1 MGAHIGLLGKN
12 FPATCDELTDG
23 ITMTRFESIDDF
35 ANADPT
41 PASLIISLEPGED
54 AAAEIAKM
62 RSTTSLFDTP
72 VLLLVT
78 SADQF
83 SRSIVSPGA
92 GASGGRL
99 VDFCL
104 ATASPEEIRTRCTTL
119 IDRPTNHL
127 GASQGTPRR

>member
-54 AAAEIAKM
+54 ASAEIAKM
-62 RSTTSLFDTP
+62 RSTTSLFYTP
-72 VLLLVT
+72 VLVRPVVDSWT
-78 SADQF
+78 FASAPPHLK
-83 SRSIVSPGA
+83 RSERVAP
-92 GASGGRL
+92 
-99 VDFCL
+99 
-104 ATASPEEIRTRCTTL
+104 P
-119 IDRPTNHL
+119 
-127 GASQGTPRR
+127 